1 MAPLISSSS
10 VDRERMSAKKGFGS
24 MSFYPLGGFPGVT
37 VAKNLLA
44 KAGDAG
50 VRSLG
55 WEDPLEEEIVT
66 HFDILA
72 WKIPRTEELGK
83 LQSKGLQRVR
93 HD

>member
-1 MAPLISSSS
+1 
-10 VDRERMSAKKGFGS
+10 

-37 VAKNLLA
+37 VAKNLLD

-55 WEDPLEEEIVT
+55 WEDPLEEEMVT